1 MDFGG
6 QNFKMAE
13 LKTEAEA
20 LEELGLADMAPDDAI
35 RCAFRQRL
43 KQVHPDLNGGTDTQL
58 RRLILARDMLIP
70 DSNIS
75 AKRTD
80 FFKQFDIE
88 QVRTDRAYALHI
100 SLHQALFGGR
110 ITMDVPAL
118 EFAEADP
125 PLASLIETIHLHI
138 ILPPGLRDESV
149 VSLTCDANPRQRL
162 FRIHIEAGSECR
174 VWGDDIWMTARV
186 ENRFLRG
193 GGQTTIET
201 PQGPQHINID
211 PRTPS
216 GASLRLRGQGLPA
229 TETAPAG
236 DMHIRLEACPD
247 SVRPLGRVLTDFRQ
261 RWAS

>member
-70 DSNIS
+70 DSNIP

-80 FFKQFDIE
+80 SFKQFDTDKYRSNHA
-88 QVRTDRAYALHI
+88 RTLHI
-100 SLHQALFGGR
+100 SLHQALFGGCVT
-110 ITMDVPAL
+110 IGVPAL
-118 EFAEADP
+118 EFAEADE
-125 PLASLIETIHLHI
+125 PLASLIETRHLHV
-138 ILPPGLRDESV
+138 ILPPGLRDEAV

-162 FRIHIEAGSECR
+162 FRIHIEAGNDCR

-201 PQGPQHINID
+201 PHGPRHINID
-211 PRTPS
+211 ARTPS